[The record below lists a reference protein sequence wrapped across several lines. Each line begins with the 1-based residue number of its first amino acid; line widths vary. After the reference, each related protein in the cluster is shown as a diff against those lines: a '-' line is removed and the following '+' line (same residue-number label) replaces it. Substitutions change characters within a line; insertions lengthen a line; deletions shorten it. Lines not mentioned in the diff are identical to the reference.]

1 MLIEKTHEPCQV
13 VHIRGSDQRT
23 MKELPEEMEDVNL
36 SQLECSA
43 HDHRTTM

>member
-23 MKELPEEMEDVNL
+23 MKELPEEMKDVNL
-36 SQLECSA
+36 SQLSSA
-43 HDHRTTM
+43 HDHQTTM